1 MRETLRPML
10 RLALFG
16 TYTILAIGIHEV
28 RSRIWTGRIP
38 SVLKDPPRTAGRR
51 RRR

>member
-1 MRETLRPML
+1 MRESVRPML

-28 RSRIWTGRIP
+28 RSRIWARRISSLVKDRARTG
-38 SVLKDPPRTAGRR
+38 GRR
-51 RRR
+51 QRR

>member
-1 MRETLRPML
+1 MRETVRPLL

-28 RSRIWTGRIP
+28 RSRISARRIP
-38 SVLKDPPRTAGRR
+38 SVLKDPPRTGGRR